1 MLKGIHITGA
11 KNKSLVD
18 SVWLL
23 DDDTHDIQRISGFR
37 EKHNYTK
44 LKELGLVDF
53 DLFDLQTEMYSNRM
67 VISDNFEEDN
77 IVFHVKNRDT
87 QTNQ

>member
-53 DLFDLQTEMYSNRM
+53 DLFDLQTEMYSNRL
-67 VISDNFEEDN
+67 VISDNFDYED
-77 IVFHVKNRDT
+77 IVYHVKKSDT
-87 QTNQ
+87 KRK